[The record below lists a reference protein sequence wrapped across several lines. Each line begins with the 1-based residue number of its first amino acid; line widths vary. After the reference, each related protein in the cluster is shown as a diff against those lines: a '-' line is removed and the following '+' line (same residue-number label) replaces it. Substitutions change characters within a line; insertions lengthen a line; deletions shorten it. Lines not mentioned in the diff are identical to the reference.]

1 MESARE
7 ERRFDEYGLSGSV
20 IGVVA
25 GALAVILAIIGLS
38 GVHSLGMV
46 AVSVIVVGLAL
57 LVESGIMGAEYTH
70 LLAHVGKDDITR
82 MEVTAGL
89 GMEGVAGVVAVIF
102 GVLALSGVNPNAM
115 IAIGT
120 LLLGAGVMFT
130 SGLHDRI
137 RTMRVSPRVEHD
149 QMDRV
154 TRELLGTATG
164 AQVLVGLGAVILA
177 ILALVGFAPITLT
190 LVAVLAIGASILIGG
205 AMLGSHF
212 YFLFRRT

>member
-20 IGVVA
+20 VGMVA

-57 LVESGIMGAEYTH
+57 LVESGIMGAEYSN
-70 LLAHVGKDDITR
+70 LLAHVGKDNITR
-82 MEVTAGL
+82 MEVGAGL
-89 GMEGVAGVVAVIF
+89 GVEGVAGVVAVIF
-102 GVLALSGVNPNAM
+102 GVLALSGVNPGAM
-115 IAIGT
+115 VAIGT
-120 LLLGAGVMFT
+120 LLLGVGVMFA
-130 SGLHDRI
+130 SRLHDRI
-137 RTMRVSPRVEHD
+137 RSMRIDPTVERD
-149 QMDRV
+149 EMDRV

-212 YFLFRRT
+212 WFLFRRS